1 MNECDEDYDQEE
13 SKEPMQKN
21 KNTKEMFEDM
31 FKKMQNEQVKNQIPE
46 SQIVTTQEVKA
57 KDVRTLE

>member
-21 KNTKEMFEDM
+21 KNTKVMFEDM

-46 SQIVTTQEVKA
+46 SHIVTTQEVKA